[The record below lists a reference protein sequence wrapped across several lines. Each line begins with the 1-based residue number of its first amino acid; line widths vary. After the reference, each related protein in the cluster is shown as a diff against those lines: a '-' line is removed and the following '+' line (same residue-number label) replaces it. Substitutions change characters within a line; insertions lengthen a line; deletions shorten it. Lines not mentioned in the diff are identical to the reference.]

1 MNNGDFD
8 LIDYVYQNIYP
19 YGFKL
24 WLVIFGFCFVFCMTG
39 KIKHSDDL
47 SLLDIIAITLKK
59 WGLVYFFTLTLL
71 ISCLFSLYAM
81 FIFRFDFETT
91 IKYLKMVFSQIR
103 IDYMIIPDLI
113 FVLML
118 PYLIFF
124 VHKRYV
130 KPRISAFIRRFRVSQ
145 TSDAISD
152 VRVEH
157 GKYEPKIFN
166 PTEYYKN
173 NNWFIGLNE
182 NENPIYISDE
192 EFTTTN
198 ARILGATQT
207 GKGVLQGVIIDQ
219 AIRKK
224 DKAVCFIDQ
233 KPDKFIYSI
242 MNKACLDE
250 GRKLITFDI
259 CTNRG
264 ITYEP
269 FLHGDKIDKLARIYN
284 TLDINDT
291 GTTADHYLE
300 SARACILKVYDMW
313 DGTLAHL
320 KNLLSGGCTS
330 FSEEDY
336 EFILKFGRKIVVKL
350 EELSGLNGVKSS
362 DNLLNIRQ
370 IIENG
375 DILYI
380 RGKLNSDLVKRVVK
394 CIIQEMT
401 DAFIATPD
409 KKKHYTCVI
418 DEARFVISPEIADA
432 MATIVSSHAN
442 MILAYQESDD
452 LLNIKGYSST
462 IAASIKSSI
471 ETNSNIVIVQK
482 CNYKTAELLAQESGT
497 IPLTITKLEHVNT
510 DDFGAES
517 WGGKR
522 LIGQQEDYL
531 IPINTILTLPARV
544 GVLKT
549 VSSLSKIVFSC
560 WVSVDKF
567 TPLPAEIKESSE
579 KKKAPVSQSDNNTSV
594 KLSDTYIPSE
604 DDKKLA
610 ERITGNQANRSAITN
625 TPVKTGNKVAE
636 EDNLRDNV
644 LDIFREDK

>member
-1 MNNGDFD
+1 MDSADFD

-24 WLVIFGFCFVFCMTG
+24 WLVVFGFCFVFCMTG

-47 SLLDIIAITLKK
+47 SLLDVIAITVKK
-59 WGLVYFFTLTLL
+59 WGLVYFFTLSLL
-71 ISCLFSLYAM
+71 VTCLFSLYAL
-81 FIFRFDFETT
+81 FIFRFDFEITLNYLNMVLNQ
-91 IKYLKMVFSQIR
+91 IK

-113 FVLML
+113 FVIML
-118 PYLIFF
+118 PYLLFF
-124 VHKRYV
+124 AQKRYV

-145 TSDAISD
+145 TSDVISD

-157 GKYEPKIFN
+157 EKYESKTFN
-166 PTEYYKN
+166 PTEYYKDN
-173 NNWFIGLNE
+173 HWFVGLNE
-182 NENPIYISDE
+182 NEAPVYISDE

-242 MNKACLDE
+242 MSKACLDE
-250 GRKLITFDI
+250 KRNLITFDI
-259 CTNRG
+259 CTDRG

-284 TLDINDT
+284 MLDINDT

-497 IPLTITKLEHVNT
+497 IPLTVTKLEHVST

-522 LIGQQEDYL
+522 LIGQQEEYL

-549 VSSLSKIVFSC
+549 VRSLSKIIFSC

-567 TPLPAEIKESSE
+567 TPLPAEIKSPKPKTENVPAAQQE
-579 KKKAPVSQSDNNTSV
+579 DSQPPEPSDE
-594 KLSDTYIPSE
+594 YIPTE
-604 DDKKLA
+604 KDKQFA
-610 ERITGNQANRSAITN
+610 CRIVDNDTDSVTV
-625 TPVKTGNKVAE
+625 TPSSPDTDNE
-636 EDNLRDNV
+636 EEMLRENV
-644 LDIFREDK
+644 LNLFKEDK